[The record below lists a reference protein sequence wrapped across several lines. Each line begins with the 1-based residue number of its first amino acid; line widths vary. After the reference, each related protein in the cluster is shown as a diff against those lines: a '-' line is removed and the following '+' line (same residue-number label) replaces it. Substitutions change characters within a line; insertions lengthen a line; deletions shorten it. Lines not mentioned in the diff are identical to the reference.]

1 MPHSGTVSSSTA
13 STARAPR
20 LRDAGSRGLGGYAAT
35 ALLHTAALAVL
46 YVVCV
51 RTARGQAAED
61 AVHRLALASPDAGLP
76 AAGERLLDLAGRLE
90 PHHLLVGAGAVALAG
105 LLRRAPG
112 RAALG
117 LAVATLTLG
126 LTELLKLVLLD
137 RPDLVSAYSGGGN
150 SLPSGHTAGVLGV
163 CLGLLVAAPPRW
175 RWVLAPLG
183 ALASGAMGAMV
194 VADGWHRVSDPLASA
209 LVGAAVVA
217 GAHALPW
224 GRRGRWVRGRPSPGR
239 VALLAAGA
247 PVACALALVA
257 AYAAPGAGLATAVA
271 APGLAV
277 AATVLLVAL
286 ALPREVRAQR

>member
-1 MPHSGTVSSSTA
+1 MPHSGEVTSSTA
-13 STARAPR
+13 PTAPAPT
-20 LRDAGSRGLGGYAAT
+20 LRSPGRRGLGRYAAT
-35 ALLHTAALAVL
+35 AALHTAALAVL

-61 AVHRLALASPDAGLP
+61 AVHRLALRSPDAGLP
-76 AAGERLLDLAGRLE
+76 APAERLLDLAGHLE
-90 PHHLLVGAGAVALAG
+90 PHHLLAGAAAVALAG
-105 LLRRAPG
+105 LARRAPG

-117 LAVATLTLG
+117 LGVAAGTLG

-137 RPDLVSAYSGGGN
+137 RPNLLEAYANGGN

-175 RWVLAPLG
+175 RVLLAPLG

-209 LVGAAVVA
+209 LVGTAVLA
-217 GAHALPW
+217 LALALPW
-224 GRRGRWVRGRPSPGR
+224 GRRGRWVRGRPGA
-239 VALLAAGA
+239 VAALAAGVPA
-247 PVACALALVA
+247 ACALALVA
-257 AYAAPGAGLATAVA
+257 AYAWPGAGLGAAVA

-277 AATVLLVAL
+277 AATVLLAAA
-286 ALPREVRAQR
+286 ALPREVRARG